1 MIILSNLA
9 DPIIMVLSCIQL
21 IHVVLFFPCSHARS
35 YWTYSGF
42 MSDSIFLSSTFLPFS
57 PPPGSKERNS
67 IAQVKLDCHSFPAW
81 RFVEVLLGFSLQMLW
96 LALAKIG
103 EYKCCFMLLY
113 FVRQMILWYCKE
125 IIVQTILSIKLNFIS
140 RCLISVCL
148 VIYLHLLPKMLH
160 RT

>member
-1 MIILSNLA
+1 MLILSNLA

-21 IHVVLFFPCSHARS
+21 IHVVLFFHVHMLEVTELTQALCLTLFFFRLL
-35 YWTYSGF
+35 F
-42 MSDSIFLSSTFLPFS
+42 FR
-57 PPPGSKERNS
+57 PPPVIKGRNS

-81 RFVEVLLGFSLQMLW
+81 RFVEVLLGFSFQMLW

-125 IIVQTILSIKLNFIS
+125 IIVQTILSIKQSFIF

-148 VIYLHLLPKMLH
+148 VIYLHLLP
-160 RT
+160 